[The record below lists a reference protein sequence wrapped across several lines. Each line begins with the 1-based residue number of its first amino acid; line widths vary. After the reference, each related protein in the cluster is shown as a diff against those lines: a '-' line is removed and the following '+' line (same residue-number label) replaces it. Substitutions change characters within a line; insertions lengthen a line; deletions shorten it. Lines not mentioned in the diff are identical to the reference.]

1 MKISFL
7 IILTI
12 LSFRTFAQNEVRKG
26 KKDLRI
32 TKTMDPL
39 EKTDEEWKK
48 ELSPE
53 AYRVLR
59 EKGTERPFANKY
71 HNTKEQGIYECAACG
86 NDLFSSGTK
95 YDSHTGWPSFWAPLA
110 KDKVKLILDK
120 SQGMIREEV
129 VCARCGSHLGHVFN
143 DGPKPTG
150 RRYCMNS
157 VSLELVK

>member
-12 LSFRTFAQNEVRKG
+12 LSFQTFAQSDVRKG
-26 KKDLRI
+26 KKDHGI
-32 TKTMDPL
+32 TKTMDQL
-39 EKTDEEWKK
+39 EKTDKEWKK

-59 EKGTERPFANKY
+59 EKGTERPFVNKY

-86 NDLFSSGTK
+86 NDLFSSDTK